1 MSVEATVTSKGQ
13 VTIPKEVRR
22 SLKLKSGEK
31 IVFVVRGR
39 EAIMMPKV
47 KNPIEELRKMRS
59 EIRFTQKEIKEMV
72 RESKKAWSKFG

>member
-1 MSVEATVTSKGQ
+1 MTVEATITSKGQ
-13 VTIPKEVRR
+13 VTIPKEVRK

-47 KNPIEELRKMRS
+47 KNPLEELRKMRS
-59 EIRFTQKEIKEMV
+59 EIRFSQKDIKEMIK
-72 RESKKAWSKFG
+72 ESKKAWSKFE